1 MLARDGQG
9 QMAKP
14 EKGKG
19 ACGVIPCG
27 FGNFPQRAPI
37 GFKKLYNQTPEGLE
51 MVYGICRK
59 REAAVNAA
67 AHELGFPRYGERLLI
82 AAGWTV
88 GLRAFVEET

>member
-1 MLARDGQG
+1 
-9 QMAKP
+9 
-14 EKGKG
+14 
-19 ACGVIPCG
+19 
-27 FGNFPQRAPI
+27 
-37 GFKKLYNQTPEGLE
+37 